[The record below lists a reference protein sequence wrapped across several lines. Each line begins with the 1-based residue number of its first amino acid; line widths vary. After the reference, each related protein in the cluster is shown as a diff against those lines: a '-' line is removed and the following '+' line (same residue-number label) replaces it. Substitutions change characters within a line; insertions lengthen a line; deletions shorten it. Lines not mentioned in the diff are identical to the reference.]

1 MPQQRMPSQIRE
13 DKHAVIGSLFT
24 DGCTEVTITTA
35 ASKLHMERRMFVQ
48 VRTDENERPYV
59 WDMSKEQ
66 AVAFA
71 ALINTG
77 AADL

>member
-1 MPQQRMPSQIRE
+1 MPQPRTPSQMRE

-24 DGCTEVTITTA
+24 DGCTEATITTA
-35 ASKLHMERRMFVQ
+35 VSKLHMERRVFVR
-48 VRTDENERPYV
+48 VRKDDDAQPFEF
-59 WDMSKEQ
+59 DMSKEQ

>member
-1 MPQQRMPSQIRE
+1 MPQQRTPSQIRE
-13 DKHAVIGSLFT
+13 DKHAVVGSLFT

-35 ASKLHMERRMFVQ
+35 VSKLHMERRAFVQ
-48 VRTDENERPYV
+48 VRKDDDERSYV

-71 ALINTG
+71 ALVNTA
-77 AADL
+77 AADF